1 MTSESQTDQDQS
13 DASKNAAAMEARMF
27 LATEVL
33 CRDELLWE
41 KTLCQNDYS

>member
-1 MTSESQTDQDQS
+1 MTDEKKALRKTQLQC
-13 DASKNAAAMEARMF
+13 EARIF
-27 LATEVL
+27 LATKVL